1 MQAQLPPA
9 PLRGQAIRRRIGCPS
24 TSMHRGHGRSGSNK
38 EPLAALAPATAEV
51 DILLA
56 VRPVQTDQLL
66 PIALD
71 AVQQGADLFDEGCPL
86 SDVGAVEE
94 LLGILSRQ
102 AQSAQ
107 GGAAASCW
115 AAQTSAPR
123 AAAMSG
129 QKGSGNRRADTAAPR
144 GLSRIALQPA
154 HYSLRVAIDT
164 GCEHARLSGPGNA
177 DPRTPVPTLIIN
189 P

>member
-1 MQAQLPPA
+1 MLHGRGMQAQLPPA

-51 DILLA
+51 DILMA

-86 SDVGAVEE
+86 SDVGEVEE

-129 QKGSGNRRADTAAPR
+129 QKRER
-144 GLSRIALQPA
+144 QPA
-154 HYSLRVAIDT
+154 RRYSSA
-164 GCEHARLSGPGNA
+164 SGPFSHSFAASPLQSAGG
-177 DPRTPVPTLIIN
+177 DRYRLRTCEVVRAR
-189 P
+189 